1 MRQDLRLG
9 ARPHL
14 LLILEDSH
22 QGPPFRLAVSCDQER
37 QHSSLE
43 RLQHFFD
50 DRAVR
55 IRLGAQRGTGSNP
68 VVPTNNLISRRCG
81 RLRIISKA
89 AVVVFAAVKS
99 LKVRLESLG
108 RITPDKWLTSTSSRR
123 LEHWRLLRQRNGAT
137 CILPLTVGLRV
148 FDCENLALHGEYT
161 PGTIFPT

>member
-1 MRQDLRLG
+1 MQQDLRLG

-22 QGPPFRLAVSCDQER
+22 QGPPSWLAVSCDQER

-55 IRLGAQRGTGSNP
+55 IRLGRRGHRFKS
-68 VVPTNNLISRRCG
+68 C
-81 RLRIISKA
+81 RLDQQFHA
-89 AVVVFAAVKS
+89 DAVVVLAAVKS

-137 CILPLTVGLRV
+137 CIVPPQLEMEKAFFR
-148 FDCENLALHGEYT
+148 
-161 PGTIFPT
+161 